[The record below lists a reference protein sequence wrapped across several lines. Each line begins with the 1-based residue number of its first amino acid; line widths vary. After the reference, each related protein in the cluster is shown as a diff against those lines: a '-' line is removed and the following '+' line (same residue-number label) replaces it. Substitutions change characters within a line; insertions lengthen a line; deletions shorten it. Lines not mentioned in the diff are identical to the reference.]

1 MANLCQTCE
10 KFSFAPNLESFSFFG
25 QIILEVHRRTLG
37 TFGDIYRR
45 RCSFCQLVAS
55 ACTKN
60 HNTSEELRSPND
72 DEDITVVFDPSYR
85 FFYVEGFN
93 LGVGIHIAQS
103 DGFTDYRARVAREE
117 LDEWIDFS
125 EVKRWIMH
133 CDADHCVKASGNDEC
148 MPLPFNPAVLPR
160 TEKRQLDIRL
170 VDVDNLCI
178 VYAPLR
184 AKYIALSYVWGQSNK
199 PRLKLMSHNEEEL
212 SKPDALKTTWSLI
225 PNTIRDAISVARQ
238 LGERYLWI
246 DSLCILQD
254 DANELLESVAVM
266 DLFYEMASFTIIA
279 AGGGDAFAGLEG
291 VRPTRRSTRPNP
303 IQEIIPGLKMTV
315 VDSSDLLLRQ
325 STYSTRAWT

>member
-1 MANLCQTCE
+1 MANLCRTCE
-10 KFSFAPNLESFSFFG
+10 NFSFAPNLESFQFSD
-25 QIILEVHRRTLG
+25 QIGHRYRRTMG
-37 TFGDIYRR
+37 TFGDICRR
-45 RCSFCQLVAS
+45 HCSFCQLVTLT
-55 ACTKN
+55 CTKS
-60 HNTSEELRSPND
+60 HNASKALQSPD
-72 DEDITVVFDPSYR
+72 DDKDVTVVFDSFTR
-85 FFYVEGFN
+85 IFEVAGFG
-93 LGVGIHIAQS
+93 LGAGIHIAG
-103 DGFTDYRARVAREE
+103 DGGLAGRRPLVAREE

-125 EVKRWIMH
+125 EVKRWIMD
-133 CDADHCVKASGNDEC
+133 CDADHCVKTFKNDEC

-170 VDVDNLCI
+170 VDVDDLCI

-199 PRLKLMSHNEEEL
+199 PRLKLMSYNEEEL
-212 SKPDALKTTWSLI
+212 SKPDALKTTWPLI

-254 DANELLESVAVM
+254 DANELQESVAVM

-279 AGGGDAFAGLEG
+279 AGGKDAFVGLEG
-291 VRPTRRSTRPNP
+291 VQPTRRSTRPNP
-303 IQEIIPGLKMTV
+303 VQEIIPGLKMTV

-325 STYSTRAWT
+325 STYNTRAWT

>member
-1 MANLCQTCE
+1 MVNLCQTCDT
-10 KFSFAPNLESFSFFG
+10 FSFAPKLESFSFSS
-25 QIILEVHRRTLG
+25 QIGLKHRRTLG
-37 TFGDIYRR
+37 TFRDICRR

-60 HNTSEELRSPND
+60 HHTSEDSELPND
-72 DEDITVVFDPSYR
+72 DKDVTVIFDQSCR
-85 FFYVEGFN
+85 IFDVVGFG

-133 CDADHCVKASGNDEC
+133 CDADHCVKAFRNDDC

-170 VDVDNLCI
+170 VDVDQLCI

-254 DANELLESVAVM
+254 DANELQESVAVM

-279 AGGGDAFAGLEG
+279 AGGKDAFAGLEG

-303 IQEIIPGLKMTV
+303 VQEIIPGLNMTV
-315 VDSSDLLLRQ
+315 VESSDLLLRQ
-325 STYSTRAWT
+325 STYNTRAWT